1 MLVHEPI
8 DDTCAVATAGS
19 VRYTAIERPVC
30 ATASPLPNG
39 LDDLR
44 LIASVIVRHVRA
56 NRGTA
61 HVSFDVTHVLAP
73 STRSR
78 RVGQATRSRS
88 CRQADRRHPITDADS
103 SAPVHILFA
112 ELAGRRM
119 HGVATGGR
127 PG

>member
-19 VRYTAIERPVC
+19 VRHTAIERPVC
-30 ATASPLPNG
+30 ATASPLPHG

-44 LIASVIVRHVRA
+44 LIASVIVRQVRA

-61 HVSFDVTHVLAP
+61 NVSFDVTHVLAP
-73 STRSR
+73 FTRSR
-78 RVGQATRSRS
+78 RVGQAMRCRSGRE
-88 CRQADRRHPITDADS
+88 ADRCHPITEGGPS
-103 SAPVHILFA
+103 VPIHILFA